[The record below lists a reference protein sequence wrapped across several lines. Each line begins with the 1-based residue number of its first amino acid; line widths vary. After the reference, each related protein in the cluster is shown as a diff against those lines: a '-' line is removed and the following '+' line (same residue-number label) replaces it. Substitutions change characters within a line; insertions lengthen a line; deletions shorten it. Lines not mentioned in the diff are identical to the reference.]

1 MLIPSLS
8 EGVSRAALEAL
19 YLGVPCVM
27 RDIDGNSELITSGVN
42 GELFKDDND
51 LAEVM
56 VDTAIFS
63 REQKL
68 FQNVL
73 TPDIFRQDF
82 ASKEFVNLIKS
93 F

>member
-1 MLIPSLS
+1 
-8 EGVSRAALEAL
+8 
-19 YLGVPCVM
+19 
-27 RDIDGNSELITSGVN
+27 
-42 GELFKDDND
+42 DND